1 MKELQEDLERVLF
14 DGEAIQRRVDEL
26 AAQISQDYASGDLA
40 LVTIMRGG
48 LFFLTDLSRRLT
60 IRHTF
65 DVVGASSYGP
75 HVESSG
81 QVLVTKD
88 VEVPLQGRDVL
99 LVEDIYDTGRTL
111 RVVRDLLLARGP
123 RSLEICSLL
132 VKNCPRTAEIPIRY
146 IGFHI
151 PNVFVVGYGLD
162 YAEQYRHLS
171 CIGVLKPEI
180 YR

>member
-1 MKELQEDLERVLF
+1 MTDMMSDLEKVLF
-14 DGEAIQRRVDEL
+14 DGETINQRIAEL
-26 AAQISQDYASGDLA
+26 ADEISRDYTDGELV
-40 LVTIMRGG
+40 LVTVLRGG
-48 LFFLTDLSRRLT
+48 LIFLADLSRRIS

-65 DVVGASSYGP
+65 DVVGATSYGP

-81 QVLVTKD
+81 QVLITKD

-111 RVVRDLLLARGP
+111 HVVRDLLQVHDP

-132 VKNCPRTAEIPIRY
+132 VKDRPRSQEIPIKY

-162 YAEQYRHLS
+162 YDEQYRHLN
-171 CIGVLKPEI
+171 CVGVLKKEI
-180 YR
+180 YS